1 MQILP
6 MLNLEIGWLP
16 WVVFIVGGIIGVVLI
31 GAFLDWALIILSTL
45 GGSSLLI
52 ETIDLPQ
59 VFSVLGF
66 LLLVAIGIS
75 VQAKDL
81 KKEKR

>member
-6 MLNLEIGWLP
+6 MLNLENGW
-16 WVVFIVGGIIGVVLI
+16 VAFIVGGIIGVILV

-45 GGSSLLI
+45 AGSSLLI
-52 ETIDLPQ
+52 ETIELPQ
-59 VFSVLGF
+59 IFSVLGF
-66 LLLVAIGIS
+66 ILLVAIGIS
-75 VQAKDL
+75 VQAKDM